1 MFFYLFNCL
10 LVLAS
15 VENSSMKSKVHNH
28 ESYEADS
35 EMPTYGDL
43 KSGDFTLHLKYTT
56 EN

>member
-15 VENSSMKSKVHNH
+15 VENSSMKSRVHNH

-43 KSGDFTLHLKYTT
+43 KSGDFTPHLKYTT